1 MGLKTKML
9 TDAYGGVDGWV
20 SKLKMLTDAYGW
32 VGWVGG
38 SLES

>member
-9 TDAYGGVDGWV
+9 TDAYGGVGGWV